1 MAGPV
6 EVETGAQSPAPTAG
20 GEAEAPPRSR
30 GLNALRHGLFILGFL
45 GVWEWASGRL
55 IKPFWVSKPSRIA
68 AALAEWLPTLE
79 FWEHLGTTV
88 SELCL
93 GFVLGTSL
101 ALVIG
106 FVFGEFRRVGEFFDA
121 YLAAL
126 YGVPR
131 TALAPLFILWFG
143 IGLGSKVAQAAIM
156 CFFLVL
162 FNTIAGLRAVDPELI
177 NMARVV
183 GGTRLQ
189 ILSKIKVPS
198 AFPYIMTGIKVGLP
212 NALIGAI
219 VAEFISSNHGVGYL
233 IVRASM
239 SFDTAGLFAGII
251 ILATVVF
258 ILNRVLVR
266 VERHV
271 LRWRPEAR

>member
-1 MAGPV
+1 MD
-6 EVETGAQSPAPTAG
+6 VETGAQAPVQAALEEG
-20 GEAEAPPRSR
+20 AEAPRSR
-30 GLNALRHGLFILGFL
+30 VVNLFWHGLFVVAFL
-45 GVWEWASGRL
+45 AIWEWASGRL
-55 IKPFWVSKPSRIA
+55 IKPFWVSKPTKIA
-68 AALAEWLPTLE
+68 GSLIEWLGTAE

-88 SELCL
+88 SELAL
-93 GFVLGTSL
+93 GFLLGTGV

-106 FVFGEFRRVGEFFDA
+106 FVFGEFRRIGEFFDA

-162 FNTIAGLRAVDPELI
+162 FNTIAGLLAVDPELI

-183 GGTRLQ
+183 GSTRLQ
-189 ILSKIKVPS
+189 ILTKIKVPS
-198 AFPYIMTGIKVGLP
+198 AFPFIMTGIKVGLP

-239 SFDTAGLFAGII
+239 SFDTASLFAGII
-251 ILATVVF
+251 VLATVVF
-258 ILNRVLVR
+258 ALNRVLVR

-271 LRWRPEAR
+271 LRWRPESR

>member
-1 MAGPV
+1 V
-6 EVETGAQSPAPTAG
+6 DVETGA
-20 GEAEAPPRSR
+20 EAPARASQDEAASPRAR
-30 GLNALRHGLFILGFL
+30 VLIALGHAAFLLAVLGM
-45 GVWEWASGRL
+45 WEWASGRL

-68 AALAEWLPTLE
+68 AALVEWLGTGE
-79 FWEHLGTTV
+79 FWDHLGITV
-88 SELCL
+88 SELAL
-93 GFVLGTSL
+93 GFLLGTVS

-162 FNTIAGLRAVDPELI
+162 FNTIAGLCAVDPELI

-183 GGTRLQ
+183 GSTRLQ
-189 ILSKIKVPS
+189 ILTKIKVPS

-251 ILATVVF
+251 VLATIVF
-258 ILNRVLVR
+258 ALNRILVR

-271 LRWRPEAR
+271 LRWRPESR